1 MLPFQV
7 PIHLPWMILLSSTWK
22 IVDSMAPTE
31 SLEAMYVA
39 THPCWEKLKY
49 CQNSATLLQF
59 VLGEIHGLIQ

>member
-1 MLPFQV
+1 MDD
-7 PIHLPWMILLSSTWK
+7 IIILYMESSGFNGA
-22 IVDSMAPTE
+22 DRP

-49 CQNSATLLQF
+49 CQNPATLLQF